1 MITKLKV
8 FSVPVLMSAAV
19 LLSGYTPAAASDTTQ
34 SSSFFTQ
41 LVNVVQDDTATP
53 PAPPDGST
61 PPNGAPPS
69 GSPPSGAPGAAAGT
83 STTNPVL
90 SSTCGAYTI
99 DGGDAVT
106 AADQTYASTA
116 ADQSSACLIN
126 AANLTLSNITVTKTG
141 DSSSSDNSSFYGLNA
156 GILVGSGSQLTING
170 GSVDANGKG
179 ANGVFSTGEGTVV
192 NLSDMTINAV
202 GDGAHAVMATL
213 GGTMNLTNVNM
224 NTTDTHS
231 GAIATDRGSGTI
243 TATGGT
249 VTTSGADSPG
259 IYSTGNITVSDA
271 TISSSGAEVAVIE
284 GANTI
289 TVNNSTL
296 TSTVA
301 DKWGVMIYQSF
312 SGDAEGTEGVF
323 TMNGGSLIDTDAN
336 SPLFYLTNAEGTI
349 TLKGVD
355 VSAASGVLV
364 KAEAN
369 ARWGTTGSNG
379 GTAILIA
386 DSQTLNGN
394 LVADSISGLNVTLQ
408 NSSALTGAI
417 NADKTAKLVSVTL
430 DKSSTWTVT
439 ADSYVTTI
447 SDADGISGTTITN
460 ITGNGHNVYYD
471 ASSAANSALNGQTFT
486 LVNGGQLAPIQ

>member
-1 MITKLKV
+1 MTETIMIKKFKV
-8 FSVPVLMSAAV
+8 LSFPVLMSAAV
-19 LLSGYTPAAASDTTQ
+19 LLNGYTPAAASDTHQTTPAY
-34 SSSFFTQ
+34 TQ
-41 LVNVVQDDTATP
+41 LIQILQDSGTP
-53 PAPPDGST
+53 PARPDGST

-69 GSPPSGAPGAAAGT
+69 GAPGTASST
-83 STTNPVL
+83 TTTNPVL
-90 SSTCGAYTI
+90 TSTCGAYTL
-99 DGGDAVT
+99 DAGDAVT

-116 ADQSSACLIN
+116 ADQSAACVIN
-126 AANLTLSNITVTKTG
+126 GGSLTLSNVTVTKTG

-156 GILVGSGSQLTING
+156 GVLVGSGSQVTISG
-170 GSVDANGKG
+170 GTVDANGKG

-192 NLSDMTINAV
+192 TLSDMSINAV

-213 GGTMNLTNVNM
+213 GGTMVLTDVDM

-271 TISSSGAEVAVIE
+271 IISSSAAEAAVIE
-284 GANTI
+284 GANSI
-289 TVNNSTL
+289 TLNNSKL

-312 SGDAEGTEGVF
+312 SGDAEGTEGAF
-323 TMNGGSLIDTDAN
+323 TMTGGSLSDTDAN

-349 TLKGVD
+349 TLKGVE

-379 GTAILIA
+379 GTAILMA
-386 DSQTLNGN
+386 DAQTLSGD
-394 LVADSISGLNVTLQ
+394 LVADSISGLNISLQ
-408 NSSALTGAI
+408 NTSALTGAI
-417 NADKTAKLVSVTL
+417 NADKTAKMVSVTL

-439 ADSYVTTI
+439 ADSYLTTLA
-447 SDADGISGTTITN
+447 DADGISGTSITN

-471 ASSAANSALNGQTFT
+471 ASNAANSALNGQTYS